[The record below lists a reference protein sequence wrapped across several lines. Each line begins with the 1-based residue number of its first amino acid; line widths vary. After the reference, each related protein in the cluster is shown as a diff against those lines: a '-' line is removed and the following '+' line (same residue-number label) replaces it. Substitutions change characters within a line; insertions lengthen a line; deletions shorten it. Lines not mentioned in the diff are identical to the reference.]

1 MEEGDLPQKLC
12 AHISVSLSDLKVDD
26 TVGGMIDEDCYIGMC
41 GGRKWNEQNKSC
53 TLIKEF
59 GF

>member
-41 GGRKWNEQNKSC
+41 GGRK
-53 TLIKEF
+53 
-59 GF
+59 